1 MIWDKN
7 DMIGQA
13 NGLAWTSVGGEMLRI
28 ECVAMSGKGKV
39 TQTGQLGDV
48 MQESIKAAITVVKT
62 RSSTL
67 GVDMEDFDKNDIHI
81 HVPEGATPKDGPSA
95 GITMALA
102 VASTL
107 SSVPI
112 RSDFAMTGEITLRGE
127 VLEIGGLKEKLLA
140 ALRAGIKE
148 VIIPKDNEK
157 DLRDM
162 PKVIIDEIKIHHVKF
177 VDEVCT
183 LALKGKSLKYK
194 SKRKKDLTT
203 KNLKEITPKNLQ

>member
-1 MIWDKN
+1 
-7 DMIGQA
+7 
-13 NGLAWTSVGGEMLRI
+13 
-28 ECVAMSGKGKV
+28 
-39 TQTGQLGDV
+39 
-48 MQESIKAAITVVKT
+48 
-62 RSSTL
+62 
-67 GVDMEDFDKNDIHI
+67 
-81 HVPEGATPKDGPSA
+81 
-95 GITMALA
+95 MALA

-162 PKVIIDEIKIHHVKF
+162 PKVIIDKIKIHPVKF
-177 VDEVCT
+177 VDEVFT
-183 LALKGKSLKYK
+183 LALKGKSLKSK
-194 SKRKKDLTT
+194 SKRKKALTT